1 MFSNYLLQHPLIGA
15 NGLKAWPHLLP
26 VDNKGYIGP
35 GSPSGGITADHLRP
49 QQPMQLGAGQGM
61 AGFPFAPYKQGIGMV
76 PGSGAWQSAPQPPVY
91 GGQYGAVQHNTGLR
105 SDSSGL
111 RPFAVQHS
119 YGGRQGAGLQR
130 AMVRD

>member
-1 MFSNYLLQHPLIGA
+1 MFSNYLLQHPLVGA

-35 GSPSGGITADHLRP
+35 GSPAGGI
-49 QQPMQLGAGQGM
+49 QQWPMPGAMPLGSGQGY
-61 AGFPFAPYKQGIGMV
+61 AGRPFAPPYKSGIGMV
-76 PGSGAWQSAPQPPVY
+76 QGSGAWQSAPQPPVY

-119 YGGRQGAGLQR
+119 YGGRQGAGLRR
-130 AMVRD
+130 AMVRY